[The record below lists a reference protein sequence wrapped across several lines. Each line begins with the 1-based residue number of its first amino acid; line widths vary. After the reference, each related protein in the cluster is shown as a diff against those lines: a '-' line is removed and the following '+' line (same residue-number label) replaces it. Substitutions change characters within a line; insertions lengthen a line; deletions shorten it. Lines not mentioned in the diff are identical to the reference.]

1 MSNIY
6 LPWNASK
13 AKLRDAENARKNRVE
28 IVKALSHGQVSRRE
42 LVKWGLV
49 TAGGII
55 APIGGLS
62 PVVESA
68 RAGGGTISGIPTG
81 APPSPL
87 FGAKAFDQPM
97 LRLEVLKPTKANC
110 IDDPTGGKNMIVQS

>member
-6 LPWNASK
+6 LPRDASK
-13 AKLRDAENARKNRVE
+13 AKLRDAENARKNRME

-62 PVVESA
+62 PFVRSA
-68 RAGGGTISGIPTG
+68 HASGGTTIPTG
-81 APPSPL
+81 ASPSPL
-87 FGAKAFDQPM
+87 FGAAAFDQP
-97 LRLEVLKPTKANC
+97 LQRLEVLQPAKANC
-110 IDDPTGGKNMIVQS
+110 I